1 VSQKKLKKLKSI
13 SLELKK
19 VDKEREVTV
28 KSPSVAEIF
37 KKDWWFVAS
46 IVVILLGIFYNAFGG
61 DFVSDDYATIAQ
73 NPDVANVGILG
84 SKMLVSSYLANTLVG
99 KFFGVIPLPYH
110 MFSILLFILIVVL
123 SFILAY
129 KLFGRGLALIGT
141 LFFAVHPIHVEAV
154 SWISG
159 KPYLFIGLFL
169 VIIMLLFVAYMETR
183 KWWLLALMGLVFL
196 EAFLTDNPRPFSIF
210 ALLPLVFILKGYKVD
225 RATMWKLIGLV
236 VGAGFL
242 FLLFAW
248 PHITHRI
255 EAVNG
260 GINSSGSIFYD
271 PFFQYPTG
279 IAKYLQLL
287 LVPVDLTLYHT
298 MFVLPVWLN
307 WAIFLTYFG
316 TIVYFYFKD
325 KRIFFSL
332 AFVLVAILPS
342 MAPIKVSW
350 LVAERYAFLASWGW
364 CMFMAIMAL
373 KMWKYHNVAGG
384 VVIVVL
390 SVVFGWR
397 LVIRNM
403 DWQTN
408 HKLWVNTCQVS
419 PNSHNAWNN
428 IGDDYD
434 KLKDYPNAVKGFTQS
449 VLVKPNY
456 ADAYHNRANILFK
469 TGRLDL
475 AREMYETGL
484 RFSPGLYQSYI
495 SLVQIDLM
503 EKRGQE
509 ALGHLEGMAKIEPNN
524 PQTWYVASIVFDS
537 LGDRAKA
544 LEATKRALTI
554 NANFGPAREMYLKLT
569 SESDEKNPV
578 N

>member
-1 VSQKKLKKLKSI
+1 MSQKKLKKLKSI